1 MKAIICDDEKST
13 CSELEEIILKYAK
26 EKRVPLVTEVFY
38 SGDILLDYLKREKI
52 NILFLDIELPG
63 KDGVMVG
70 KYIREVLEEENIFLV
85 YLSSKENY
93 ALQLFQNRP
102 FDFLVKPIEQAKI
115 YHVLDNICRISG
127 KNSAEFKF
135 QVQNS
140 TYCILYKDILYFQSD
155 GRKINIVMKKE
166 VRTFYGKL
174 NEIEEKLPENLFLRI
189 HKSYLVNKSY
199 VKGFT
204 YEWVKMLNGDVLN
217 ISKINRADVRRKILE
232 SAADEFENI

>member
-1 MKAIICDDEKST
+1 MKVIICDDEKST
-13 CSELEEIILKYAK
+13 CSELEENILKYAR
-26 EKRVPLVTEVFY
+26 EKSVPLVTEVFY
-38 SGDILLDYLKREKI
+38 SGDTLLDYLKREKI

-85 YLSSKENY
+85 YISSKENY

-115 YHVLDNICRISG
+115 YHVLDNIYRISG
-127 KNSAEFKF
+127 KNCVGFEF
-135 QVQNS
+135 QAHNS
-140 TYCILYKDILYFQSD
+140 TYRISYKDILYFQST

-166 VRTFYGKL
+166 VKTFYGKL
-174 NEIEEKLPENLFLRI
+174 NEVEERLPENVFLRI

-199 VKGFT
+199 VKEFT

-232 SAADEFENI
+232 SAANEFKNV